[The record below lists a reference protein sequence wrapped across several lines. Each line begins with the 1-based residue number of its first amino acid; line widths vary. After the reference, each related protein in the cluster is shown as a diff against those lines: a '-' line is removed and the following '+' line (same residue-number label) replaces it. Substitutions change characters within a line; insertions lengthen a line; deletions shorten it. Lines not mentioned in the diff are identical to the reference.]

1 MKHLFWAMALL
12 LCVGCGGSDGSD
24 DVYQLGDY
32 YNLNGNVGVVFE
44 ISNGGRN
51 GKILSLDETDCNWN
65 DAKQWCQNHGDG
77 WRLPTKDELLAIYN
91 NKLDV
96 NCWLKEYNSGTLKDY
111 YYWSSIEYDSVRAWR
126 VDISDGYTFDYYKY
140 FDYYVRAV
148 YEF

>member
-126 VDISDGYTFDYYKY
+126 VNISDGHTFDYYKY